1 MLARAQGPSQCAGRH
16 QTTDVVVD
24 GRITLHRRT
33 PLGHTHT
40 YIQRVPS
47 RYSPRISQFSH
58 HQHLS
63 GRAGGPRKG
72 RSDGRH
78 AFVARSAASQKRNV
92 IARRKSPE
100 ISMYLDQAL
109 PAHSRLGLAAESSA
123 TTLGAPAGEAHNLAP
138 SARNDRRMTWRG
150 NRDWGIASSRESR
163 VGLASCSD
171 P

>member
-1 MLARAQGPSQCAGRH
+1 MWAAGIFGAAPGAGAGAAMDEADEAKATARKRAQKLQVC
-16 QTTDVVVD
+16 
-24 GRITLHRRT
+24 
-33 PLGHTHT
+33 PL
-40 YIQRVPS
+40 
-47 RYSPRISQFSH
+47 SH
-58 HQHLS
+58 
-63 GRAGGPRKG
+63 PRKG

-138 SARNDRRMTWRG
+138 SARNDQEFLAEPR
-150 NRDWGIASSRESR
+150 ALESAMPGPSATVR
-163 VGLASCSD
+163 CFV
-171 P
+171 